1 MSRVQACLNTLP
13 WREIALLRRILYTHF
28 FTPKNP
34 SVLHNLRYLIEH
46 KHLTAEW
53 FAAQTLQQPVT
64 NYTPPF
70 CLPTLPPRITR
81 RIFFALPVII
91 FTACL
96 TFFTI
101 CAEKVCYKLANMY
114 YKLCNMC
121 YKVSNTRYKLCNKN
135 FLIGKEKLSC

>member
-28 FTPKNP
+28 FTPKNL
-34 SVLHNLRYLIEH
+34 STLHKCRHLIEH
-46 KHLTAEW
+46 KCFTAER

-70 CLPTLPPRITR
+70 YRPYPSAPIAR

-91 FTACL
+91 FPACL

-101 CAEKVCYKLANMY
+101 CVEKVCYKLCNMY
-114 YKLCNMC
+114 YKLCNMRYKLSNMC
-121 YKVSNTRYKLCNKN
+121 YKVCNKN
-135 FLIGKEKLSC
+135 FLIGQEKLSC